1 MAVTKKVS
9 LAVIYDIILI
19 NIWRNQF
26 SVDIDIAPGFINTKY
41 ECMRPTPDIPK
52 HNRKLLSLLRLIERK
67 RQLDSEDKRS
77 LSYRHAISAIKVRLD
92 QPKTHIYANYVL
104 MVNFIGISTRNS
116 ILKRSCKNYRYISG
130 LREGMKIKNKSESI
144 IMLLY

>member
-1 MAVTKKVS
+1 MAVMKKVS

-41 ECMRPTPDIPK
+41 ECMRPTLDIPK
-52 HNRKLLSLLRLIERK
+52 HNRKLLSLLRLLERK

-92 QPKTHIYANYVL
+92 QPKSTYLCKLCADGKFYRHIHAKFDPQKKL
-104 MVNFIGISTRNS
+104 QK
-116 ILKRSCKNYRYISG
+116 L
-130 LREGMKIKNKSESI
+130 
-144 IMLLY
+144 